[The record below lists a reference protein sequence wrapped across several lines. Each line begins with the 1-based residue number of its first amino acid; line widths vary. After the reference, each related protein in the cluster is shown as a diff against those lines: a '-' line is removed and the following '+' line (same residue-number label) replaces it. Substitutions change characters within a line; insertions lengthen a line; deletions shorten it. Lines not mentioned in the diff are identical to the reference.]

1 MLDVTV
7 RRVAVLGSGTLGGAL
22 AAHLTN
28 LGLSVTLIDASLA
41 LATSG
46 LERVRASFYIPERM
60 GEIRLA
66 GYEESIPMLEEAD
79 WIVEALPERL
89 VLKKTLYARIAPYV
103 RPDAVVTTCSSSLR
117 VTELIADLPEAFASR
132 FLATC
137 FAFPL
142 AQNPLVEV
150 RPGPNLALAQE
161 FSRFLSEEI
170 ARKPLIVPDGVG
182 GPYLRYGIWN
192 LFLAIHTAEKLRL
205 DIEDVEAMTALA
217 MTGPGVFG
225 TVDRMGL
232 DLLRDVATN
241 AAERLPGD
249 RGVRFYDLPDSM
261 IGLIARGWTGAKAGR
276 GFTRREGKDTL
287 TLNLTTMAFRQ
298 AHESSIPSLRAISTN
313 DPWER
318 LRIALSGRD
327 EVGEYLRDSLLTAL
341 RYAEYLRETTNLSVV
356 EIDRTMEWGFGWRSG
371 PFRMLDA
378 LGMGT
383 RRYYDKGTYLASE
396 GYVPIPTDDS
406 PLSLDTAPIIDRAE
420 GYSIHDL
427 GDGIEAVALNA
438 GSLTPERVRDLNRL
452 LDSTKTN
459 RFVLTTKGSDFPE
472 LDLAFILGSSS
483 SEPAALD
490 AYLSALQILGEGLER
505 IACVAAIPGRCTGA
519 VLGLALSC
527 SGIVA
532 VADTKLGF
540 DESRVGLLPT
550 ARGTAILRSLYGD
563 SPKRMSEIAANL
575 AEGLVAENADAARVV
590 GYLRPGDR
598 TEHRSDRLLET
609 AKNLVR
615 TISVEARRP
624 FVPIESV
631 LVGMIDRNLVERR
644 QKGMLTEYEVAI
656 GQRIRQVLART
667 SDYEEC
673 LERERRETVELC
685 SKALTQARLRHRL
698 EVGKPIRN

>member
-1 MLDVTV
+1 ML
-7 RRVAVLGSGTLGGAL
+7 
-22 AAHLTN
+22 
-28 LGLSVTLIDASLA
+28 
-41 LATSG
+41 
-46 LERVRASFYIPERM
+46 
-60 GEIRLA
+60 
-66 GYEESIPMLEEAD
+66 
-79 WIVEALPERL
+79 
-89 VLKKTLYARIAPYV
+89 
-103 RPDAVVTTCSSSLR
+103 
-117 VTELIADLPEAFASR
+117 
-132 FLATC
+132 
-137 FAFPL
+137 AFPL

-161 FSRFLSEEI
+161 FSRCLSEEI

-225 TVDRMGL
+225 AVDRMGL

-298 AHESSIPSLRAISTN
+298 AHASSIPSLRAISTN

-396 GYVPIPTDDS
+396 GYVPISTDDS
-406 PLSLDTAPIIDRAE
+406 PLSLDTAPIIDRGE

-452 LDSTKTN
+452 LESTKTN
-459 RFVLTTKGSDFPE
+459 RLRPNDQGFRFPRIGSRLYPRLLVERPCGARRLPFRPSNPRGGAGEDRVRRR
-472 LDLAFILGSSS
+472 DSGS
-483 SEPAALD
+483 LH
-490 AYLSALQILGEGLER
+490 
-505 IACVAAIPGRCTGA
+505 GA

-563 SPKRMSEIAANL
+563 SSKRMSEIAANL

-615 TISVEARRP
+615 TISAEARRP